1 MHYDAASPAYKLW
14 FLQFQLGKRA
24 NGSMEIKLHIRPKDI
39 DISFF
44 VNEMSDLNKQREK
57 FIL

>member
-1 MHYDAASPAYKLW
+1 
-14 FLQFQLGKRA
+14 
-24 NGSMEIKLHIRPKDI
+24 MEIKLHIRPKDI